1 MAKEFLSVV
10 LPSFNEEENVPLV
23 YEELKKYIDTKR
35 FDFEIIFVN
44 DGSRDSTWR
53 AIEKLVKKDRHV
65 KGIDFSRNFGHAVAL
80 EAGLTHAQG
89 DLVIMMD
96 ADLQH
101 PPSMIPE
108 LVVKYDEGY
117 DIVNTVRLTTE
128 GTSFFKKLTSK
139 AFYRFIN
146 SMSDLEL
153 HDGEADY
160 RLVSRRA
167 LDTLNSLRETPKF
180 YRGLVN
186 WIGYDVARIE
196 YKAGSR
202 IHGKSSYTLKKMLEL
217 ARMGV
222 TSFSLK
228 PLKLIFTAGI
238 LLTSLSFALLVA
250 MLIVKFFINPTL
262 ISYNAI
268 LTDILLFVAGVLTI
282 FQGVA
287 ALYLVDIFNASKG
300 RPTFII
306 RNKLGGFDDEQATR

>member
-1 MAKEFLSVV
+1 MAKELLSVV
-10 LPSFNEEENVPLV
+10 LPSFNEEKNISLV
-23 YEELKKYIDTKR
+23 YAEIKKHIDERR

-44 DGSRDSTWR
+44 DGSRDGTWGS
-53 AIEKLVKKDRHV
+53 IEDLSKSDRRV

-80 EAGLTHAQG
+80 EAGLTNARG
-89 DLVIMMD
+89 DIIVMMD

-101 PPSMIPE
+101 PPRMLPDLIA
-108 LVVKYDEGY
+108 KYDEGY
-117 DIVNTVRLTTE
+117 DIVNTVRLATE
-128 GTSFFKKLTSK
+128 DVSIFKKLTSRG
-139 AFYRFIN
+139 FYWFIN

-186 WIGYDVARIE
+186 WIGYDVARVE
-196 YKAGSR
+196 YQAGSR
-202 IHGKSSYTLKKMLEL
+202 LHGKSSYTLKKMLEL

-228 PLKLIFTAGI
+228 PLKLIFTVGA
-238 LLTSLSFALLVA
+238 LLTSFALILLIIMLV
-250 MLIVKFFINPTL
+250 IKFFVNTSL
-262 ISYNAI
+262 ISYTAI
-268 LTDILLFVAGVLTI
+268 LIDILLFVAGILTV

-306 RNKLGGFDDEQATR
+306 RNKLGDLDGQ